1 MNGLKKKRT
10 VRKVATGEKGKI
22 KKAEIRKS
30 YFKTRQ
36 SLGKGDKRKYFKFF

>member
-22 KKAEIRKS
+22 KKAESKNRK
-30 YFKTRQ
+30 
-36 SLGKGDKRKYFKFF
+36 GKYIYNLLLF